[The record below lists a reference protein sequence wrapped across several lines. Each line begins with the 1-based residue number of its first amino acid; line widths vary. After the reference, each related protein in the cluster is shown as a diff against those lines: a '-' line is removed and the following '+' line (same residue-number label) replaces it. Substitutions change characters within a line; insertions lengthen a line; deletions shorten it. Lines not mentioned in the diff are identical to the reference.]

1 MKEPIVNKLIS
12 ICQSFS
18 SSRRSLLAQLIL
30 CMMMLLG
37 GVATLAHAQ
46 AADVEALEEEAFKA
60 ATAIAD
66 PSIVQIQTI
75 GGLDVVG
82 ELIAGTGPTT
92 GVVVSTDGE
101 IITSSFNFASKPSSI
116 IVTLSDGRKF
126 PADVVAS
133 DLVRQVT
140 LIKIKQTGL
149 TPLVPAPRK
158 ELQVGQWTIALGRTY
173 DVSFPN
179 LSVGILSALNRIWG
193 KAVQT
198 DAKISPANYGGPLI
212 DLQGRGIGI
221 LVPMSPQGDDEAAG
235 VEWYD
240 AGIGFA
246 VPLEEILL
254 QLDTL
259 RKGENIR
266 PGRMGVMFADKG
278 PVSGAAIAGEVRP
291 NSPAEKA
298 GLKAGD
304 LITQANG
311 KPIASIPQLKT
322 ILGPLAAGSEL
333 KLVVKRDDK
342 ELPLSLTLAAEIAP
356 LELPML
362 GVLPA
367 RTVAKDAKGVT
378 LRHVFADSPA
388 AQAKLVAGDIIET
401 FNGTEITSTT
411 QLSGLVEALRVGA
424 STKVTVRRK
433 AGATEE
439 VTLELAVLTPTA
451 PLDLAADTGPVA
463 EKEKVPAKTGRLDET
478 LPGTEGRK
486 YWVYVPETSQ
496 PKEYGLVVWI
506 HPEGRTGEAEQLKLW
521 RSACEERGL
530 IFAGLLADGSWS
542 GGDGPLLKAMLER
555 LMAKYAIDR
564 QRVVIMGEQEGGEFA
579 LLAALKL
586 KDEFRAGIAI
596 DSGLGVAPP
605 DNDVGKR
612 QQFVILPRVGSS
624 RLRATKNTLKNF
636 NEKKLPTLE
645 LAAPEGDGLD
655 EATVQQLVLW
665 IDSLD
670 RM

>member
-1 MKEPIVNKLIS
+1 MKGPLVNDLIS
-12 ICQSFS
+12 MCHRHGF
-18 SSRRSLLAQLIL
+18 SRRSLLTRWLL
-30 CMMMLLG
+30 CVTLLG
-37 GVATLAHAQ
+37 GLVTPLLAQ
-46 AADVEALEEEAFKA
+46 APDVEALEEEAFKA

-92 GVVVSTDGE
+92 GVVVSADGE

-212 DLQGRGIGI
+212 DLQGRCIGI

-259 RKGENIR
+259 RKGETIR

-278 PVSGAAIAGEVRP
+278 PVSGPALAGEVRP

-298 GLKAGD
+298 GLKPGD

-333 KLVVKRDDK
+333 KLIVKRDDK
-342 ELPLSLTLAAEIAP
+342 ELPFSLTLVAELAP
-356 LELPML
+356 LEYPML
-362 GVLPA
+362 GVLPS
-367 RTVAKDAKGVT
+367 RTVVKDAKGVT
-378 LRHVFADSPA
+378 LRHVFPDSPA
-388 AQAKLVAGDIIET
+388 AKAKLTVGDAIEKL
-401 FNGTEITSTT
+401 NGQDVTSPT
-411 QLSGLVEALRVGA
+411 QLTSLVEKLRVGTQ
-424 STKVTVRRK
+424 TKATVRR
-433 AGATEE
+433 AGGATEE
-439 VTLELAVLTPTA
+439 LSLELTALSSAV
-451 PLDLAADTGPVA
+451 PLDLTPDLGPRA
-463 EKEKVPAKTGRLDET
+463 EPGKVPARTGRLDEQI
-478 LPGTEGRK
+478 PGTEGRK
-486 YWVYVPETSQ
+486 YWLYVPETSQ
-496 PKEYGLVVWI
+496 PKQYGLVFWL

-530 IFAGLLADGSWS
+530 ILAGLLADGSWS
-542 GGDGPLLKAMLER
+542 GADGPLVKGLIEQ
-555 LMAKYAIDR
+555 LMAKYPIDP
-564 QRVVIMGEQEGGEFA
+564 QRVVILGEQEGGEFG

-586 KDEFRAGIAI
+586 KDIIRAGIAI
-596 DSGLGVAPP
+596 DSGLGLAPP
-605 DNDVGKR
+605 ENDVGKR
-612 QQFVILPRVGSS
+612 QQFVILPRAGSS

-636 NEKKLPTLE
+636 AAKKIPTLE
-645 LAAPEGDGLD
+645 LSAPEGDGLD
-655 EATVQQLVLW
+655 EATVKQLVLW
-665 IDSLD
+665 IDALD
-670 RM
+670 RI

>member
-1 MKEPIVNKLIS
+1 MKGLLVNALIS
-12 ICQSFS
+12 ICHRHCFS
-18 SSRRSLLAQLIL
+18 LRSLALCVLLLGGLVTPLLAQ
-30 CMMMLLG
+30 
-37 GVATLAHAQ
+37 AP
-46 AADVEALEEEAFKA
+46 DVEALEEEAFKA

-92 GVVVSTDGE
+92 GVVVSADGE

-116 IVTLSDGRKF
+116 IVTLGDGRKF

-140 LIKIKQTGL
+140 LIKIKQGGL

-212 DLQGRGIGI
+212 DIQGRCIGI

-246 VPLEEILL
+246 VPLEEVLL

-259 RKGENIR
+259 RKGETIR

-278 PVSGAAIAGEVRP
+278 PVSGPALAGEVRP

-298 GLKAGD
+298 GLKPGD
-304 LITQANG
+304 LIIQANG

-322 ILGPLAAGSEL
+322 VLGPLAAGSEL
-333 KLVVKRDDK
+333 KLIVKRDDK
-342 ELPLSLTLAAEIAP
+342 ELPLTVTLVAELPP
-356 LELPML
+356 LEYAML
-362 GVLPA
+362 GVLPS
-367 RTVAKDAKGVT
+367 RTVAKESKGVT
-378 LRHVFADSPA
+378 LRYIFPDSPA
-388 AQAKLVAGDIIET
+388 AKAKLAIGDVIEKL
-401 FNGTEITSTT
+401 NGQDVTSPP
-411 QLSGLVEALRVGA
+411 QLASLVEKLRVGTQA
-424 STKVTVRRK
+424 KATVRR
-433 AGATEE
+433 AGGATEE
-439 VTLELAVLTPTA
+439 VTLDLTA
-451 PLDLAADTGPVA
+451 LSSVVPLDLTADLGPKA
-463 EKEKVPAKTGRLDET
+463 EAGNVPARTGRLDEHI
-478 LPGTEGRK
+478 PGTEGRK
-486 YWVYVPETSQ
+486 YWHYVPETSQ
-496 PKEYGLVVWI
+496 PKEYGLVFWL

-521 RSACEERGL
+521 RRACEERGL
-530 IFAGLLADGSWS
+530 ILAGLLADGSWS
-542 GGDGPLLKAMLER
+542 GADGPLVKGLIEQ
-555 LMAKYAIDR
+555 LMVKYSIDR
-564 QRVVIMGEQEGGEFA
+564 QRVVIMGEQEGGEFG

-586 KDEFRAGIAI
+586 KDNIRAGIAI
-596 DSGLGVAPP
+596 DSGLGMAPP
-605 DNDVGKR
+605 ENDIGKR
-612 QQFVILPRVGSS
+612 QQFVILPRAGST

-636 NEKKLPTLE
+636 AAKKIPTLE

-655 EATVQQLVLW
+655 EATVKQLVLW
-665 IDSLD
+665 IDALD
-670 RM
+670 RI

>member
-1 MKEPIVNKLIS
+1 MNDLIS
-12 ICQSFS
+12 FYWRFYF
-18 SSRRSLLAQLIL
+18 SRRSILAQLML
-30 CMMMLLG
+30 CVIMLG
-37 GVATLAHAQ
+37 RMASWAHAQ
-46 AADVEALEEEAFKA
+46 TPDIEALEEEAFKA

-66 PSIVQIQTI
+66 ASIVQIQTI

-92 GVVVSTDGE
+92 GVVVSADGE
-101 IITSSFNFASKPSSI
+101 IITSSFNFSSKPSSI
-116 IVTLSDGRKF
+116 IVTLGDGRKF

-140 LIKIKQTGL
+140 LIKIKQGGL
-149 TPLVPAPRK
+149 TPLVPAPRQG
-158 ELQVGQWTIALGRTY
+158 LQVGQWTIALGRTY

-212 DLQGRGIGI
+212 DLQGRCIGI

-246 VPLEEILL
+246 VPLEDILL

-278 PVSGAAIAGEVRP
+278 PVSGAAIAGEIRP

-311 KPIASIPQLKT
+311 KPIATIPQLKT
-322 ILGPLAAGSEL
+322 ILGPLAAESEL

-342 ELPLSLTLAAEIAP
+342 ELPFSLTLAAEIAP

-362 GVLPA
+362 GILPA

-378 LRHVFADSPA
+378 LRYVFADSPA
-388 AQAKLVAGDIIET
+388 AKAQLVAGDSIEK
-401 FNGTEITSTT
+401 FNGTEITSAT
-411 QLSGLVEALRVGA
+411 QLAGLVEALRVGA

-439 VTLELAVLTPTA
+439 VTLELAVLNPAA
-451 PLDLAADTGPVA
+451 PLDLASDTGAAA
-463 EKEKVPAKTGRLDET
+463 EKEQVPAKMGRLDEL

-555 LMAKYAIDR
+555 LMAKYAIDH

-605 DNDVGKR
+605 DNEVGKR
-612 QQFVILPRVGSS
+612 QQFVILPRAGSP
-624 RLRATKNTLKNF
+624 RFRTTRNTLKNF
-636 NEKKLPTLE
+636 AAKKLPTLE

-655 EATVQQLVLW
+655 ETTVKQLVLW

-670 RM
+670 RI

>member
-1 MKEPIVNKLIS
+1 MKGPLVNDLIS
-12 ICQSFS
+12 WCDTRSYS
-18 SSRRSLLAQLIL
+18 MRSLAL
-30 CMMMLLG
+30 CVLLLG
-37 GVATLAHAQ
+37 GLVAPLFAQ
-46 AADVEALEEEAFKA
+46 APDVEALEEEAFKA

-92 GVVVSTDGE
+92 GVVVSADGE

-140 LIKIKQTGL
+140 LIKIKQGGL
-149 TPLVPAPRK
+149 IPLVPAPRK

-212 DLQGRGIGI
+212 DLQGRCIGI
-221 LVPMSPQGDDEAAG
+221 LVPMSPQGDDDAAG

-246 VPLEEILL
+246 VPLEEVLL

-278 PVSGAAIAGEVRP
+278 PVSGAAIAGEIRP

-298 GLKAGD
+298 GLKPGD

-333 KLVVKRDDK
+333 KLVVKRDDQ
-342 ELPLSLTLAAEIAP
+342 ELPLSVTLVAELPP
-356 LELPML
+356 LEYPML
-362 GVLPA
+362 GILPA
-367 RTVAKDAKGVT
+367 RTMAKDSKGVT
-378 LRHVFADSPA
+378 LRHIFPDSPA
-388 AQAKLVAGDIIET
+388 AKAQLVVGDIIEKLD
-401 FNGTEITSTT
+401 GQEVTSAT
-411 QLSGLVEALRVGA
+411 QLAAIVEKLRVGTPA
-424 STKVTVRRK
+424 KATVRR
-433 AGATEE
+433 AGGATAD
-439 VTLELAVLTPTA
+439 VTLDLTA
-451 PLDLAADTGPVA
+451 LSSVVPLDLTADLGPKA
-463 EKEKVPAKTGRLDET
+463 ETAKVPARTGRLDEQI
-478 LPGTEGRK
+478 PGTEGRK
-486 YWVYVPETSQ
+486 YWLYVPETSQ
-496 PKEYGLVVWI
+496 PKAYGLVFWL

-530 IFAGLLADGSWS
+530 ILAGLLADGSWS
-542 GGDGPLLKAMLER
+542 GADGPLVKGLIEQ
-555 LMAKYAIDR
+555 LMAKYPIDP
-564 QRVVIMGEQEGGEFA
+564 QRVVIMGEQEGGEFG

-586 KDEFRAGIAI
+586 KVIIRAGIAI
-596 DSGLGVAPP
+596 DSGLGMAPRE
-605 DNDVGKR
+605 NDIGKR
-612 QQFVILPRVGSS
+612 QQFVILPRAGST
-624 RLRATKNTLKNF
+624 RLRASKNTLKNF
-636 NEKKLPTLE
+636 AAKKIPTLE

-655 EATVQQLVLW
+655 AATVNQLVLW
-665 IDSLD
+665 IDALD
-670 RM
+670 RI